1 MKELCNKE
9 IQLQLSLRSVSVK
22 NRKQVRGKQKE
33 HQNSMGRQVSPR
45 YGQVIVVSG
54 YFFDSCQL
62 THNVDKQYQV
72 AGSYTS

>member
-1 MKELCNKE
+1 
-9 IQLQLSLRSVSVK
+9 
-22 NRKQVRGKQKE
+22 
-33 HQNSMGRQVSPR
+33 MGRQVSPR